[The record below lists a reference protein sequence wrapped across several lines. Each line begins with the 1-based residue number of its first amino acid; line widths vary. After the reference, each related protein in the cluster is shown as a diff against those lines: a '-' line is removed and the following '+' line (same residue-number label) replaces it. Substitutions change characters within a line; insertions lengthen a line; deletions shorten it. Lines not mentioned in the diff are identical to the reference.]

1 MIYDFDNDS
10 SNKIKIFLG
19 QQGSSLPDERFR
31 EFSTSEISYQ
41 PFCDDFGPMNFSAI
55 AMFIRRLD
63 EEITLCAEESNSLV
77 YFAGQGRR
85 ALTNAAFLLGAFM
98 ILRWNMDAEGVEARF
113 GDPAQFEGYRDAT
126 YSPAD
131 FRLGLIDCWR
141 GLARARDLGW
151 IGAPA
156 ADRPTM
162 WGRIDEARYACLDNP
177 LNGDLHVLVPDAF
190 VGFKGPRDLGGG
202 RLYTDTALDGRLYSR
217 DFSPEYYVGLFH
229 ALGVSTVVRLSE
241 ACYQRQAFVEGG
253 IEHVDLY
260 FDDCTCP
267 PMSVVQRFFEVVD
280 GAVGA
285 VAVHCKAGLGRTGTL
300 VALELMRSH
309 GFAAREAIGWLRI
322 MRPGSVI
329 GCQQAFLCSFEA
341 TLRADSVAEVQ
352 GLLPRR
358 RASQVT
364 VVSPLPQPAAAN
376 SLPLPCSLAAPSQ
389 QLGAAGGGGGV
400 GGGCGYSG
408 ARVRF
413 DVFAKQCTKD
423 DLRVRKASAEFLL
436 LGPAARPHSSTNLK
450 PASFFDRLLP
460 ALVLPAGEGAYSTA
474 GAASFRSAGPVKTR
488 PTFRPSAVRR
498 QLPCGVSSTELAGQI
513 TEAMVRRAAWRAE
526 QQRAP

>member
-1 MIYDFDNDS
+1 
-10 SNKIKIFLG
+10 
-19 QQGSSLPDERFR
+19 
-31 EFSTSEISYQ
+31 
-41 PFCDDFGPMNFSAI
+41 MNFSAI
-55 AMFIRRLD
+55 AMFVRRLD
-63 EEITLCAEESNSLV
+63 EEIALCPGESNSLV

-98 ILRWNMDAEGVEARF
+98 ILRWNMDADGVEARF

-177 LNGDLHVLVPDAF
+177 LNGDLHVLVPDSIF
-190 VGFKGPRDLGGG
+190 SFKGPRDLGGG

-329 GCQQAFLCSFEA
+329 GSQQAFLCSFEA
-341 TLRADSVAEVQ
+341 TLRTDSVAEVQ

-358 RASQVT
+358 RTSQVT
-364 VVSPLPQPAAAN
+364 VDSPLPQPAAAN

-400 GGGCGYSG
+400 GGDNG

-436 LGPAARPHSSTNLK
+436 LGPAARPHSITNLK
-450 PASFFDRLLP
+450 PASYFDRLLP
-460 ALVLPAGEGAYSTA
+460 ALVIPAGEGAYSTG